1 MTLELEN
8 VSGLEL
14 GFNQVQALRD
24 LLDSVLSLGSH
35 CNGALR
41 VVKVLQEIDVN
52 DISGLCSSLDAYST
66 QLLDCVESVS
76 VLRSRISN
84 LIDLVRP
91 FLGLRL
97 IASLICRSMHTPWMQ
112 KINTQ
117 SQKPTREWKFS
128 QERPTPSQ
136 RKQQISPRNRQRT
149 TR

>member
-8 VSGLEL
+8 VAGFES

-24 LLDSVLSLGSH
+24 LLDSVLSLGSY

-41 VVKVLQEIDVN
+41 VVRVLQES
-52 DISGLCSSLDAYST
+52 DINGFSSLQSPLDAYST

-91 FLGLRL
+91 FLGVGLVV
-97 IASLICRSMHTPWMQ
+97 SLTV
-112 KINTQ
+112 
-117 SQKPTREWKFS
+117 
-128 QERPTPSQ
+128 
-136 RKQQISPRNRQRT
+136 
-149 TR
+149 